1 MQTAVLREAR
11 IVRVARRSARP
22 PSHVPGDASGGLKID
37 EPSPQC
43 YRSSMSNPS
52 SNTKT
57 SEALSKFLD
66 VIAQLRNPNGG
77 CPWDLKQTFES
88 LRACLIEESYEIS
101 DAVEVSDAAVQEEL
115 GDLMSIVALYA
126 RIAEEHNKFSFAT
139 ILEGITEKLIR
150 RHPHVFGDLKVSGEE
165 EVLKNWEAIKQ
176 QERAGEPEKKK
187 GLLDGLPRSMPA
199 LMKCHEIGVRCA
211 RVGFDWTSTAGV
223 AEKVKEELTEFLAE
237 LPDPK
242 NPTRNCSGKTFDKDL
257 VFEEFGDL
265 LFTLAQESR
274 HLGFNAEEA
283 LAAANA
289 KFLSRFQVLEQIAKD
304 EHPAQSLNTL
314 SMDQLE
320 ALWRKAKKQVGS
332 TAR

>member
-1 MQTAVLREAR
+1 M
-11 IVRVARRSARP
+11 
-22 PSHVPGDASGGLKID
+22 SH
-37 EPSPQC
+37 PSPN
-43 YRSSMSNPS
+43 S
-52 SNTKT
+52 KAA
-57 SEALSKFLD
+57 EALTAFLD
-66 VIAQLRNPNGG
+66 VITQLRNPNGG

-88 LRACLIEESYEIS
+88 LRSCLVEESYEIS
-101 DAVEVSDAAVQEEL
+101 DAVDISDAAVCEEL

-126 RIAEEHNKFSFAT
+126 RIAEEGNRFSFAS

-150 RHPHVFGDLKVSGEE
+150 RHPHVFGDVKVSGEA

-176 QERAGEPEKKK
+176 QERANQPKKET

-211 RVGFDWTSTAGV
+211 RVGFDWTSTEGV
-223 AEKVKEELTEFLAE
+223 AEKVREELTEFLNE

-242 NPTRNCSGKTFDKDL
+242 NPGLNGLGKSFDKEL

-289 KFLSRFQVLEQIAKD
+289 KFMKRFKILEQITTEEDPDK
-304 EHPAQSLNTL
+304 PLTTL
-314 SMDQLE
+314 TMEQLE
-320 ALWRKAKKQVGS
+320 ALWQKAKKRASKVS
-332 TAR
+332 

>member
-1 MQTAVLREAR
+1 MAQSSPHAKA
-11 IVRVARRSARP
+11 S
-22 PSHVPGDASGGLKID
+22 DALI
-37 EPSPQC
+37 
-43 YRSSMSNPS
+43 
-52 SNTKT
+52 
-57 SEALSKFLD
+57 AFLD
-66 VIAQLRNPNGG
+66 VIAKLRDPQGG

-88 LRACLIEESYEIS
+88 LRPCLVEESYEIS
-101 DAVEVSDAAVQEEL
+101 DAVEVSDSAVREEL

-126 RIAEEHNKFSFAT
+126 RIAEEQNRFSFAT

-165 EVLKNWEAIKQ
+165 EVLRNWEAIKQ
-176 QERAGEPEKKK
+176 KERANEPEKKK

-211 RVGFDWTSTAGV
+211 RVGFDWTSSAGV
-223 AEKVKEELTEFLAE
+223 ADKVKEELSEFLIE

-242 NPTRNCSGKTFDKDL
+242 NPTKNCGGKPFDKDL

-283 LAAANA
+283 LAAANS
-289 KFLSRFQVLEQIAKD
+289 KFMARFKLLEGIAKD
-304 EHPAQSLNTL
+304 EHPDKELKTL
-314 SMDQLE
+314 SADQLE
-320 ALWRKAKKQVGS
+320 ALWQKAKAKSGKS
-332 TAR
+332 T

>member
-1 MQTAVLREAR
+1 
-11 IVRVARRSARP
+11 
-22 PSHVPGDASGGLKID
+22 
-37 EPSPQC
+37 
-43 YRSSMSNPS
+43 MSNPS

-57 SEALSKFLD
+57 SEALSEFLD

-88 LRACLIEESYEIS
+88 LRTCLIEESYEIS
-101 DAVEVSDAAVQEEL
+101 DAVEVSDAAIKEEL

-126 RIAEEHNKFSFAT
+126 RIAEEQNRFSFAA
-139 ILEGITEKLIR
+139 ILEGITDKLIR

-176 QERAGEPEKKK
+176 KERAGEPEKKK

-223 AEKVKEELTEFLAE
+223 ATKVKEELTEFLNE
-237 LPDPK
+237 LPDPNDPTK
-242 NPTRNCSGKTFDKDL
+242 NCGGKSFDKEL

-283 LAAANA
+283 LAAANT
-289 KFLSRFQVLEQIAKD
+289 KFMKRFKILEQVAKD
-304 EHPAQSLNTL
+304 DHPDQSLNAL

-320 ALWRKAKKQVGS
+320 ALWQKAKKQ
-332 TAR
+332 A

>member
-1 MQTAVLREAR
+1 
-11 IVRVARRSARP
+11 
-22 PSHVPGDASGGLKID
+22 
-37 EPSPQC
+37 
-43 YRSSMSNPS
+43 MSNS
-52 SNTKT
+52 SSSTKT

-66 VIAQLRNPNGG
+66 VIAKLRDPKGG

-101 DAVEVSDAAVQEEL
+101 DAVEVSDAAIQEEL

-126 RIAEEHNKFSFAT
+126 RIAEEQNKFSFAT
-139 ILEGITEKLIR
+139 ILEGITDKLIR

-176 QERAGEPEKKK
+176 KERAGEPETKK

-223 AEKVKEELTEFLAE
+223 AEKVKEELAEFLDE

-242 NPTRNCSGKTFDKDL
+242 DPSKNCGGKPFNKDL
-257 VFEEFGDL
+257 VYEEFGDL

-289 KFLSRFQVLEQIAKD
+289 KFMSRFKILERVATE
-304 EHPAQSLNTL
+304 EHPETPLNTL

-320 ALWRKAKKQVGS
+320 ALWQKAKKLD
-332 TAR
+332 R

>member
-1 MQTAVLREAR
+1 
-11 IVRVARRSARP
+11 
-22 PSHVPGDASGGLKID
+22 
-37 EPSPQC
+37 
-43 YRSSMSNPS
+43 MSQAH
-52 SNTKT
+52 SNSKAA
-57 SEALSKFLD
+57 EALTKFLD
-66 VIAQLRNPNGG
+66 VIAQLRNPTGG

-88 LRACLIEESYEIS
+88 LRSCLVEESYEIS
-101 DAVEVSDAAVQEEL
+101 DAVEVSDAAVCEEL

-126 RIAEEHNKFSFAT
+126 RIAEEGNRFSFAS

-150 RHPHVFGDLKVSGEE
+150 RHPHVFGDVKVSGEA

-176 QERAGEPEKKK
+176 QERANQPKKDK

-211 RVGFDWTSTAGV
+211 RVGFDWASTEGV
-223 AEKVKEELTEFLAE
+223 ADKVREELAEFLDE
-237 LPDPK
+237 LPDQN
-242 NPTRNCSGKTFDKDL
+242 NPAVNQAGKSFDKEL

-289 KFLSRFQVLEQIAKD
+289 KFMKRFKMLEQIATEENPDK
-304 EHPAQSLNTL
+304 PLNTL
-314 SMDQLE
+314 TMQQLE
-320 ALWRKAKKQVGS
+320 DLWQKAKKNS
-332 TAR
+332 SKLS

>member
-1 MQTAVLREAR
+1 M
-11 IVRVARRSARP
+11 
-22 PSHVPGDASGGLKID
+22 
-37 EPSPQC
+37 SPI
-43 YRSSMSNPS
+43 S
-52 SNTKT
+52 SNTKAA
-57 SEALSKFLD
+57 EALTKFLD
-66 VIAQLRNPNGG
+66 VIAQLRNPTGG

-88 LRACLIEESYEIS
+88 LRSCLVEESYEIF
-101 DAVEVSDAAVQEEL
+101 DAVEISDVAVCEEL

-126 RIAEEHNKFSFAT
+126 RIAEEGNRFSFAS

-150 RHPHVFGDLKVSGEE
+150 RHPHVFGDLKVSGEA

-176 QERAGEPEKKK
+176 QERANQPKKEK

-211 RVGFDWTSTAGV
+211 RVGFDWTSTEGV
-223 AEKVKEELTEFLAE
+223 ADKVREELAEFLNE
-237 LPDPK
+237 LPDPTK
-242 NPTRNCSGKTFDKDL
+242 PELNRLGKSFDQAL

-289 KFLSRFQVLEQIAKD
+289 KFTKRFKLVEQIATEENPDK
-304 EHPAQSLNTL
+304 PFNTL
-314 SMDQLE
+314 TMQQLE
-320 ALWRKAKKQVGS
+320 ELWQKAKKTPSKVS
-332 TAR
+332 